1 MQSEPIQSPDV
12 ADVPSQSAY
21 SAARMLAALDT
32 HGPKV
37 AVYLLA
43 AQLLGVFEWMSAN
56 APGVCG

>member
-1 MQSEPIQSPDV
+1 MSTEISPGEV
-12 ADVPSQSAY
+12 ADTASSHSAY

-43 AQLLGVFEWMSAN
+43 AQLLGVFEWITAN
-56 APGVCG
+56 TTGICS

>member
-1 MQSEPIQSPDV
+1 MTPDSPGEV
-12 ADVPSQSAY
+12 ADTASSQSAY

-43 AQLLGVFEWMSAN
+43 AQLLGVFEWIAAN
-56 APGVCG
+56 TNGICS

>member
-1 MQSEPIQSPDV
+1 MSDLSPDV
-12 ADVPSQSAY
+12 AEDSSQSAY

-43 AQLLGVFEWMSAN
+43 AQLLGVFEWIAVNSN
-56 APGVCG
+56 GICG

>member
-1 MQSEPIQSPDV
+1 MNVPTDASPED
-12 ADVPSQSAY
+12 ASTSSLSAV
-21 SAARMLAALDT
+21 RLLAALDT

-43 AQLLGVFEWMSAN
+43 AQLLGVFEWLQQN

>member
-1 MQSEPIQSPDV
+1 MQPNGPVEV
-12 ADVPSQSAY
+12 AENSSQSAY

-43 AQLLGVFEWMSAN
+43 AELLGLFDWLVSN
-56 APGVCG
+56 TTGICS